1 MKKILTFIL
10 ALVFTFN
17 IGNTFSQEDT
27 LILNHNEFDS
37 DTLLYDMDETMKY
50 VSIENL
56 IIPNDYQ
63 FQTNNLYIKFSFLDN
78 SENDVLTDID
88 SLFFNNDTLVR
99 DEDDTVFYI
108 PSIDIPA
115 VDDDT
120 SYINFHFNK
129 ELLDVDLSKLKIEI
143 KGYIG
148 NVLNTYETHI
158 ITIHEGQLSI
168 EEFNQVKVTD
178 VNVYPN
184 PTVNSVTIDF
194 ETDLQDIPVELY
206 SMNGQLLKQNN
217 DNRHFG
223 NNSVQIEMY
232 DYPQGMYLIKVG
244 DEVRKIVKQ

>member
-1 MKKILTFIL
+1 MKTILTFIL

-27 LILNHNEFDS
+27 LILNHNEFNS
-37 DTLLYDMDETMKY
+37 DTLLYDMDKTMKY

-63 FQTNNLYIKFSFLDN
+63 FQSNNLYIKFSFLSN
-78 SENDVLTDID
+78 SENVLTDID

-99 DEDDTVFYI
+99 DEVDGTFRI
-108 PSIDIPA
+108 TSIDIPA
-115 VDDDT
+115 INDDT

-129 ELLDVDLSKLKIEI
+129 ELLIDDKSKLKIEI

-148 NVLNTYETHI
+148 TVLNTYETHI
-158 ITIHEGQLSI
+158 ITIYKGQLNI
-168 EEFNQVKVTD
+168 EEFNHVKVTD

-206 SMNGQLLKQNN
+206 SLNGQLLEVNN
-217 DNRHFG
+217 DNRYFG
-223 NNSVQIEMY
+223 RNSVQMEMY
-232 DYPQGMYLIKVG
+232 DYPKGMYLIKVG
-244 DEVRKIVKQ
+244 DEVKKIVKQ